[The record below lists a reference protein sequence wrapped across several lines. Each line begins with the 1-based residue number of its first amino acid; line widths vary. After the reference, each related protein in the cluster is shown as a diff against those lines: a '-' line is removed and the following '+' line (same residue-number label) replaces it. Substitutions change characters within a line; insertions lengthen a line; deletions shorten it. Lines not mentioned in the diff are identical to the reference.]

1 MAVLQ
6 VSEGLWFCSALC
18 QEFYGE
24 DVKKSPDYER
34 IVNKRHFRRI
44 VSLLEG
50 QKIAHGGE
58 TDEASCFIGS
68 CGAWWA
74 EALWRTPCAVLLTS
88 CPVCPP
94 ACLSTHHPD
103 GRFCGVQGD
112 GGGDLWASASDCVS
126 EGRGR
131 SH

>member
-1 MAVLQ
+1 MLQ
-6 VSEGLWFCSALC
+6 VREGLWFCSALC

-34 IVNKRHFRRI
+34 IINKRHFERI

-68 CGAWWA
+68 CGMCWA
-74 EALWRTPCAVLLTS
+74 GALWWVLLAVLLTV
-88 CPVCPP
+88 CPVPSRLPQHPP
-94 ACLSTHHPD
+94 S
-103 GRFCGVQGD
+103 
-112 GGGDLWASASDCVS
+112 
-126 EGRGR
+126 
-131 SH
+131 